1 MDTLDTGTGEIVT
14 SPIRRSPTIG
24 KLTAALAKAQAK
36 LENVDKTG
44 RGNFGRYAELSA
56 VVDQVRPVLA
66 GEHVATYQA
75 VTSSG
80 RSIQITTLLA
90 LGDEYLESD
99 TVLTVAKDAVW
110 EQCGG
115 FTYGRRYAL
124 LAALGLA
131 PEDDEGKV
139 AQGDDRPVQAAQAPP
154 KAPRGKGAKITAAQA
169 SRIFTIAKKVGQDL
183 DALRVYFESRGW
195 PSTKDMPQSAFE
207 EVCERIEAGTI
218 PAPEPPSH
226 GMSSAQEI
234 GDAVFPD
241 LQKGAR

>member
-115 FTYGRRYAL
+115 FTYGRRDP
-124 LAALGLA
+124 G
-131 PEDDEGKV
+131 
-139 AQGDDRPVQAAQAPP
+139 
-154 KAPRGKGAKITAAQA
+154 
-169 SRIFTIAKKVGQDL
+169 
-183 DALRVYFESRGW
+183 
-195 PSTKDMPQSAFE
+195 
-207 EVCERIEAGTI
+207 
-218 PAPEPPSH
+218 
-226 GMSSAQEI
+226 
-234 GDAVFPD
+234 
-241 LQKGAR
+241 